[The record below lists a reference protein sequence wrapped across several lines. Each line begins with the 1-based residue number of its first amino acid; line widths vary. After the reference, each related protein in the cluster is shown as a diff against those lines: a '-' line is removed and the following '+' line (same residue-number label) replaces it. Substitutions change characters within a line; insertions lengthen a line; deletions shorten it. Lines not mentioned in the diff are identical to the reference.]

1 MYAIENKYIFT
12 DDDYH
17 AIVIPAGV
25 KEINK
30 LEKYCGD
37 ILIDTETDI
46 MYFETDL
53 FKSKI
58 QALGAL
64 KRRRKEFLEQNNW
77 EEAIPYI
84 EEIINANRK
93 RNQDSCVR

>member
-12 DDDYH
+12 DDEYH
-17 AIVIPAGV
+17 EVVIPAGV
-25 KEINK
+25 KEVNK

-37 ILIDTETDI
+37 ILIDTETSVL
-46 MYFETDL
+46 YFETDL

-64 KRRRKEFLEQNNW
+64 KRRRKEFLEHNNW
-77 EEAIPYI
+77 NELLPYI

-93 RNQDSCVR
+93 CNKNTGVR